1 MASFLLRRTLLLLP
15 VLWGVTVVIFLALH
29 LAPGN
34 AAQLLLG
41 PLATPKQLQALEL
54 QLGLDQPLPV
64 QYLSWMGQV
73 LRGDLGFSISYHTEV
88 SGLVLT
94 HLRDTLVLAGAA
106 FVLATV
112 IGMLLGIVSAL
123 FLGRLLDHLINIVD
137 FLGLA
142 MPVFWLSLIF
152 ILFFGLHLHW
162 FPTRGMYGVSDTSLL
177 SLAQHLVLPAVALA
191 AAPGAVIAQIT
202 RVALIGE
209 LNQLYVKV
217 ARAKGL
223 SKTSAILG
231 HALRNASIPIV
242 TTLGLEINYII
253 GGDVLVENVFNW
265 PGVGQLL
272 VQSVLNRDYP
282 VVLGASLLLAVIFVL
297 VNLLTDALY
306 PLFDPRVEVHG

>member
-41 PLATPKQLQALEL
+41 PLATPKQLQALEV

-64 QYLSWMGQV
+64 QYLRWMGQV